1 MTRSTEYKVK
11 WSNAR
16 KEGKFHGVR
25 PDALLVPY
33 NISPPEKTRSP
44 RFAVGA
50 KRKKTAKCMLY
61 GYRLM

>member
-25 PDALLVPY
+25 PGALLVPY

-44 RFAVGA
+44 RFAVDA
-50 KRKKTAKCMLY
+50 KTK
-61 GYRLM
+61 